1 MGEEWVPSR
10 FNFDRKA
17 SKVTRLL
24 YNSYSGAIAAAEGA
38 EAAQAGYLLRRG
50 AVPSEAPKSEVDP
63 RYRSGRA
70 AEVASAM
77 ELASQMRESGFLVS
91 KDVDELLMAQQL
103 HQNRKAAKFAHLVI
117 LPTEACNL
125 RCTYCYQ
132 SFSRGEMGRGTI
144 EGLKAYVH
152 RKVGEIEQLA
162 VSWFGGEPLLAAD
175 VLTELS
181 KSFKMSCASAS
192 IGYSADMSTNGYE
205 LTKER
210 LMQLLDLHV
219 RRYMVTLDGVG
230 AVHDR
235 RRMLREHSGGTFER
249 IIGNLLG
256 LREVDRSFT
265 IDIRVNFD
273 EDNVAEIPKLLDRL
287 AEAFSGDP
295 RFQLLVRPV
304 GRWGGPHSERIPV
317 CGRTAADAH
326 LWELT
331 RYGLERGLVLSESIA
346 DSLKPSGSVCYAAM
360 PQSLVVGSDGRLYK
374 CTLALDEEMNRV
386 GRLHDDGSIELDSDK
401 LALWTD
407 SGEEQD
413 AACRACF
420 YRPSCQGNHC
430 PLYRMRTGRRPCP
443 HEKRKLG
450 QVLDLLWRNGRRG
463 E

>member
-1 MGEEWVPSR
+1 MGEEWVRSR

-17 SKVTRLL
+17 SKEMRLL
-24 YNSYSGAIAAAEGA
+24 YNSYSGAIAAVEGVE
-38 EAAQAGYLLRRG
+38 EATARYLLRRG
-50 AVPSEAPKSEVDP
+50 AIPADASELEDDT
-63 RYRSGRA
+63 RHLSGGA
-70 AEVASAM
+70 AEAAAVM
-77 ELASQMRESGFLVS
+77 ELASQMYESGFLVS
-91 KDVDELLMAQQL
+91 KHADELHMAQQL
-103 HQNRKAAKFAHLVI
+103 HQRRKAANFTHLVI
-117 LPTEACNL
+117 LPTEDCNL

-132 SFSRGEMGRGTI
+132 SFLRGEMGRGTI

-152 RKVGEIEQLA
+152 RAAGGIEHLA
-162 VSWFGGEPLLAAD
+162 VSWFGGEPLHAAD

-181 KSFKMSCASAS
+181 QAFKMSCASAN
-192 IGYSADMSTNGYE
+192 IRYSADMSTNGYE

-210 LMQLLDLHV
+210 LIQLLDLNVH
-219 RRYMVTLDGVG
+219 RYMVTLDGVG

-235 RRMLREHSGGTFER
+235 RRGLREHSGGTFER
-249 IIGNLLG
+249 IIGNLLE
-256 LREVDRSFT
+256 LREIDRSFT

-273 EDNVAEIPKLLDRL
+273 KENVGEIPKLLDLL
-287 AEAFSGDP
+287 AEAFGGDP

-304 GRWGGPHSERIPV
+304 GRWGGPHNERIPV

-331 RYGLERGLVLSESIA
+331 RYGLERGLVLSESIS

-374 CTLALDEEMNRV
+374 CTLALDDEMNQV
-386 GRLHDDGSIELDSDK
+386 GRLHDDGSIELDTDK

-413 AACRACF
+413 AVCRTCF

-443 HEKRKLG
+443 HEKRRLG
-450 QVLDLLWRNGRRG
+450 QVLDLLWRKGMRG